1 MAAKKINTTKID
13 KNKYQAYLKK
23 ASDFFDAAHQA
34 FLAKNWNA
42 AGLSAVHCAISSCD
56 ALLVFFRGQ
65 RSTSENHYA
74 AAELL
79 QQCSEINSVD
89 ELTSRFRRILAK
101 KNVIEY
107 EERQFSQSEAEEIIK
122 QTERF
127 FSQTKI
133 LLLK

>member
-1 MAAKKINTTKID
+1 MAAKKINATKV
-13 KNKYQAYLKK
+13 NKINYLAYLKK
-23 ASDFFDAAHQA
+23 AADFFDATNQA

-42 AGLSAVHCAISSCD
+42 AGLSAVHCAISACD
-56 ALLVFFRGQ
+56 AILVFFRGQ
-65 RSTSENHYA
+65 RSTSENHYD

-79 QQCSEINSVD
+79 RQCKEIPSTD
-89 ELTSRFRRILAK
+89 EMASRFRRILAK

-107 EERQFSQSEAEEIIK
+107 EERQFTQTEAEEIIK